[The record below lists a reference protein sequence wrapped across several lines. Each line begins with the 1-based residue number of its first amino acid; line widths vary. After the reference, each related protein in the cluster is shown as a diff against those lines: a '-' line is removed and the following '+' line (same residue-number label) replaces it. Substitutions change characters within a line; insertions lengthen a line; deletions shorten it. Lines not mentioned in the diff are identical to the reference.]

1 MSKQLEKIIYKI
13 LVDILSLSLLVFFL
27 NLIFEGVVPGYISG
41 HLSFTKLI
49 IFIVVIILGIA
60 YLGKR
65 NRIWH
70 DASLNH
76 SWKKN
81 KITVF
86 LVIVGL
92 ILIINSLFRLGW
104 FESLVVVAATAFI
117 LYSFF
122 QILFFAE
129 KD

>member
-1 MSKQLEKIIYKI
+1 MNKQLEKIIYKI

-41 HLSFTKLI
+41 HLSFTKLV
-49 IFIVVIILGIA
+49 IFIVLVILGVA

-65 NRIWH
+65 NEIWH
-70 DASLNH
+70 DISLNQ
-76 SWKKN
+76 SLKQN

-86 LVIVGL
+86 LVIVGF

-104 FESLVVVAATAFI
+104 LESLVIVVATAFI

>member
-1 MSKQLEKIIYKI
+1 MNKQLEKLIYKL
-13 LVDILSLSLLVFFL
+13 LVDILSLSLLVFFI
-27 NLIFEGVVPGYISG
+27 NLLFEGVVPGYISS

-49 IFIVVIILGIA
+49 IFIVLVIFGIA

-65 NRIWH
+65 NEIWY
-70 DASLNH
+70 DASLNQ
-76 SWKKN
+76 SLKQN

-86 LVIVGL
+86 LLIVG
-92 ILIINSLFRLGW
+92 ITLIINSLFGLGC
-104 FESLVVVAATAFI
+104 FESLIVIISTAFI

-122 QILFFAE
+122 QILFFTE